1 MKLNVLYSHLIS
13 GKMSL
18 CLRMFCGSKARNM
31 IIRSQAKGLPVEF
44 QGTHYPQ
51 LITIFLFV
59 IATCKN
65 TPLSLAATQDFCI
78 SSKSEKWD
86 KTVVNSLLNFLH
98 IISFL
103 TEKDIKSLF
112 HHFLELFSKGH
123 EGHIFMWLRNICQ
136 KTLFMRN

>member
-1 MKLNVLYSHLIS
+1 MKLNMLV
-13 GKMSL
+13 SL
-18 CLRMFCGSKARNM
+18 FLEKWVFVWVFCGSKARNM
-31 IIRSQAKGLPVEF
+31 IIRSQAKGLPFEF

-65 TPLSLAATQDFCI
+65 VPLSLTATQDFCI
-78 SSKSEKWD
+78 SSKSEKRD
-86 KTVVNSLLNFLH
+86 KTVVNSLNFLH
-98 IISFL
+98 TISFL

-136 KTLFMRN
+136 KTLLMKN